1 MALIDFSE
9 HHEVNPVDV
18 VERMAATH
26 DWSFARASEDEVT
39 LVVAGK
45 WTDYQISFTWM
56 SDIEALHLACAFD
69 LKVPQ
74 PRRNEVVE
82 LVGKVNEQLWIGH
95 FDLWFKDGLVM
106 FRHALLLTGG
116 IAASRAQCESA
127 LGTALDTGLGTDESK
142 RIWEQVLAGP
152 LKGQSL
158 KSLIVS
164 HYHPDHV
171 GLAGWLCER
180 FGLEMAMPRPEYL
193 LSLVLEPAPGDYGRD
208 RCRPFSRRRGLVR
221 AIRRRLVGGVLG
233 LLRGLFRFG
242 LGFVG
247 RGFSVRGG
255 LRGSR
260 LHRAQASGRD
270 LADAIG
276 RGADIAAAIAIA
288 GAEALAKP
296 SSERAADEVKQG
308 CCVLCGT

>member
-1 MALIDFSE
+1 MLRHPAIKRQQSGNGMALIDFSE

-56 SDIEALHLACAFD
+56 GDIEALHLACAFD

-116 IAASRAQCESA
+116 VAASRAPSEA
-127 LGTALDTGLGTDESK
+127 GPRGAAAHRRDRRFARAMRVGARDRARHLRTLFPGVPVRGLGRQE
-142 RIWEQVLAGP
+142 
-152 LKGQSL
+152 
-158 KSLIVS
+158 
-164 HYHPDHV
+164 
-171 GLAGWLCER
+171 
-180 FGLEMAMPRPEYL
+180 
-193 LSLVLEPAPGDYGRD
+193 RD
-208 RCRPFSRRRGLVR
+208 RSARCHHVRDLRRGLR
-221 AIRRRLVGGVLG
+221 P
-233 LLRGLFRFG
+233 FHFG
-242 LGFVG
+242 Y
-247 RGFSVRGG
+247 S
-255 LRGSR
+255 
-260 LHRAQASGRD
+260 
-270 LADAIG
+270 
-276 RGADIAAAIAIA
+276 
-288 GAEALAKP
+288 
-296 SSERAADEVKQG
+296 
-308 CCVLCGT
+308 

>member
-1 MALIDFSE
+1 MRRHPAIKRQQSGNGMALIDFSE

-82 LVGKVNEQLWIGH
+82 LVGKVNEQLWISH

-116 IAASRAQCESA
+116 VRPFARPIQGGARSRART
-127 LGTALDTGLGTDESK
+127 L
-142 RIWEQVLAGP
+142 R
-152 LKGQSL
+152 
-158 KSLIVS
+158 
-164 HYHPDHV
+164 
-171 GLAGWLCER
+171 
-180 FGLEMAMPRPEYL
+180 
-193 LSLVLEPAPGDYGRD
+193 
-208 RCRPFSRRRGLVR
+208 RCFHACPF
-221 AIRRRLVGGVLG
+221 
-233 LLRGLFRFG
+233 
-242 LGFVG
+242 
-247 RGFSVRGG
+247 
-255 LRGSR
+255 
-260 LHRAQASGRD
+260 
-270 LADAIG
+270 
-276 RGADIAAAIAIA
+276 
-288 GAEALAKP
+288 
-296 SSERAADEVKQG
+296 
-308 CCVLCGT
+308 